1 MMKEAK
7 PFVIDKTLIYKAYLK
22 VKENKGSAGVD
33 SVSIEDY
40 EKDLGNR
47 LYKLWNRMSS
57 GSYMPNAVRLVEIPK
72 PGGGKRPLG
81 IPTVEDRIAQQA
93 AVLFIEPSIEPC
105 FDQDSY
111 GYRPNRSASDAIAK
125 ARERCFKFGWVL
137 DMDISKF
144 FDTID
149 HDLLMKAVECHVR
162 EKWVLLYIRRW
173 LKVPYRTSKGET
185 IERTMGVPQGSV
197 IGPVLANLF
206 LHYTFDKWMRI
217 HYPNIP
223 FERYADDTICHCVSK
238 AQAEYLKEV
247 LTCRFEQCRLKLN
260 AEKTKI
266 VQCPTST
273 RKKVEGYEA
282 SFDFLGYTFQCRK
295 SWNRKQC
302 QCFTSFL
309 PAISKKSVKKL
320 HEKMKEWKLHSH
332 LDWKLQQVG
341 IEIESQVR
349 GWYNYYNKF
358 GKTEFVK
365 VMNHLNM
372 VLAYWIRRKYKRF
385 HRKPIVKAFIWL
397 QEIAG
402 KDRSLFYHWQRGQT
416 PRLCL
421 CTKS

>member
-1 MMKEAK
+1 
-7 PFVIDKTLIYKAYLK
+7 
-22 VKENKGSAGVD
+22 
-33 SVSIEDY
+33 
-40 EKDLGNR
+40 
-47 LYKLWNRMSS
+47 
-57 GSYMPNAVRLVEIPK
+57 
-72 PGGGKRPLG
+72 
-81 IPTVEDRIAQQA
+81 
-93 AVLFIEPSIEPC
+93 
-105 FDQDSY
+105 
-111 GYRPNRSASDAIAK
+111 
-125 ARERCFKFGWVL
+125 
-137 DMDISKF
+137 
-144 FDTID
+144 
-149 HDLLMKAVECHVR
+149 MKAVECHVR

-197 IGPVLANLF
+197 IGPVLANMF

-295 SWNRKQC
+295 SWNRKQG
-302 QCFTSFL
+302 QCFTNFL
-309 PAISKKSVKKL
+309 PAISKKSVKKM

-332 LDWKLQQVG
+332 LDWKLQQVAV
-341 IEIESQVR
+341 EIESQVR

-372 VLAYWIRRKYKRF
+372 VLAYWVRRKYKRF
-385 HRKPIVKAFIWL
+385 HRKPIVKAFSWL

-402 KDRSLFYHWQRGQT
+402 KDRSLFYHWQKGQT